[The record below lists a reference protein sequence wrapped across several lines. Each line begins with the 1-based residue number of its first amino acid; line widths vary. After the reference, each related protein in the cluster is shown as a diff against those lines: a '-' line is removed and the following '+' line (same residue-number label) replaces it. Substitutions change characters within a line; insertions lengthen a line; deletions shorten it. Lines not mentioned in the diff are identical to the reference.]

1 MNTKISDWIDEILD
15 TDIPESVAAFCFNLY
30 EESQEGLWAM
40 ELIGTVRFDIED
52 EDWACDEVT
61 DLGSRKSMYTWKME
75 CDWEEALDYMIGE
88 LNQYLTDG
96 KYAKLLKSKDGVGV
110 GFVDGNIE
118 VLYNK

>member
-40 ELIGTVRFDIED
+40 ELIGTGRFDTED

-88 LNQYLTDG
+88 LNQYLTYG